1 MSTFAARLWGEAMSG
16 VMLVL
21 NNMRAE
27 GGPQLA
33 ADLAAEWAD
42 HNPVVALLND
52 DATGAEGRFDALG
65 VPVDALNVGRVTPLR
80 YPQIARAF
88 HRAFR
93 RHRPK
98 AVVSIPNGVHGAVFA
113 GAACAG
119 VRRRVVHM
127 GNYPWHWQPHFRR
140 YRAVMQAGA
149 PLTPDLVCVTR
160 HVEEGVRS
168 HLGPVARRL
177 HVIENGIDLSR
188 FPFKGAPTPA
198 LPKTPIDVAMVGRL
212 DPGKDHPALLEALA
226 ILMARGVAVRLHLA
240 GDGACGEDLKRI
252 AKALRVAECVRFLG
266 AIDWVPELLRNAHV
280 FAFAVQPEEGLG
292 IALVEAMAVGTPV
305 VASDVG
311 ACREVLDGGRC
322 GALVPPNSPAKLADA
337 ILRAALRPDAGVVA
351 AARRRVETTYSRAAM
366 AAAYGE
372 LCDL

>member
-1 MSTFAARLWGEAMSG
+1 
-16 VMLVL
+16 MLVL

-42 HNPVVALLND
+42 SNPVVALLND
-52 DATGAEGRFDALG
+52 DAKGAEGRFETLG
-65 VPVDALNVGRVTPLR
+65 VPVEALNVGRVTPRR

-88 HRAFR
+88 YRAFR

-113 GAACAG
+113 GALCAG

-127 GNYPWHWQPHFRR
+127 GNYPWHWQPGFVR

-149 PLTPDLVCVTR
+149 PVTPDLVCVTR
-160 HVEEGVRS
+160 HVKDGVRS

-188 FPFKGAPTPA
+188 FPFKGPPEPAMAQAP
-198 LPKTPIDVAMVGRL
+198 IEVAMVARL
-212 DPGKDHPALLEALA
+212 DPGKDHGSLLKAIA
-226 ILMARGVAVRLHLA
+226 ILKARGVAIRLNLA
-240 GDGACGEDLKRI
+240 GDGASCAALKEQART
-252 AKALRVAECVRFLG
+252 LSVGDRVAFLG
-266 AIDWVPELLRNAHV
+266 AIDWVPDLLRNATV

-305 VASDVG
+305 VATDVG

-322 GALVPPNSPAKLADA
+322 GTLVPPNNPAKLADA
-337 ILRAALRPDAGVVA
+337 IMTAALRPDAASVA